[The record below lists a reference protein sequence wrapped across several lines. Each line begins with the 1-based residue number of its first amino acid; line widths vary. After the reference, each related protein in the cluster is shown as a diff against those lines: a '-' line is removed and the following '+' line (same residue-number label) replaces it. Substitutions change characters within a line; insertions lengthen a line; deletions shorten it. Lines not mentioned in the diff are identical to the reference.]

1 MEISEEQKRMAAK
14 YEKELEARQKAKAEM
29 ESIRST
35 AEKEADA
42 VARYIQNLDI
52 RLRKTQL
59 IVQHPKTMKQQ
70 AVNSQYIIGKCEK
83 RMDRALKSNF
93 WNLCSIGKDLHYEIL
108 THAKEILKL
117 CPTID
122 EKSKLN
128 GLTNL

>member
-1 MEISEEQKRMAAK
+1 MAAK

-70 AVNSQYIIGKCEK
+70 AVNSQYIIGK
-83 RMDRALKSNF
+83 
-93 WNLCSIGKDLHYEIL
+93 DLHYEIL